1 MKRPMNLIGLAFG
14 AMFGFV
20 LAAGR
25 LHDYD
30 TIHATLRL
38 ESFYVFGLMGLAI
51 GISAP
56 LLWFLEKRQL
66 ATPYGGV
73 LPLARSKI
81 ERHHISGGA
90 LFGAGWSIA
99 GTCPAP
105 ALAMLASGA
114 SYGAIAVAGLFIGL
128 LARDQ
133 QLERSNRLIAEGDG
147 ERSTLPMTKTL
158 GAR

>member
-1 MKRPMNLIGLAFG
+1 MNLVGLVFG

-20 LAAGR
+20 LAAGQ

-56 LLWFLEKRQL
+56 LLWFLEKRL
-66 ATPYGGV
+66 LTPYGGV
-73 LPLARSKI
+73 LSLARSKI

-114 SYGAIAVAGLFIGL
+114 SYGAIAVVGLFIGL
-128 LARDQ
+128 MVRDQ
-133 QLERSNRLIAEGDG
+133 QLERSNKLITEGDG

>member
-56 LLWFLEKRQL
+56 LLWFLEKRQF

-73 LPLARSKI
+73 LTLARSKI

>member
-1 MKRPMNLIGLAFG
+1 MNLVGLVFG

-56 LLWFLEKRQL
+56 LLWYLEKRQL
-66 ATPYGGV
+66 VTPYGGV
-73 LPLARSKI
+73 LSLARSKI
-81 ERHHISGGA
+81 EGHHIYGGA

-114 SYGAIAVAGLFIGL
+114 SYGGIAVIGLFLGL
-128 LARDQ
+128 IARDQ

>member
-1 MKRPMNLIGLAFG
+1 MRRSMNIIGLVFG

-56 LLWFLEKRQL
+56 LLWLLERRQL

-73 LPLARSKI
+73 LSLARSKV
-81 ERHHISGGA
+81 ERHHIHGGA

-114 SYGAIAVAGLFIGL
+114 GYGAIAVVGEQGVTDVEGERTQGGETAQKCGKPACVSE
-128 LARDQ
+128 ARSQLQ
-133 QLERSNRLIAEGDG
+133 QL
-147 ERSTLPMTKTL
+147 
-158 GAR
+158 

>member
-56 LLWFLEKRQL
+56 LLWFLEKRKL

-73 LPLARSKI
+73 LTLARSKI

>member
-1 MKRPMNLIGLAFG
+1 MNRPMNLVGLVFG

-20 LAAGR
+20 LAAGQ

-73 LPLARSKI
+73 LSLARSKI
-81 ERHHISGGA
+81 ERHHIYGGS

-114 SYGAIAVAGLFIGL
+114 SYGAIAVVGLFIGL
-128 LARDQ
+128 VVRDQ
-133 QLERSNRLIAEGDG
+133 QLERSNTLITEGDG

>member
-1 MKRPMNLIGLAFG
+1 VKRSMNLIGLVFG

-56 LLWFLEKRQL
+56 LLWLLEKRQL

-73 LPLARSKI
+73 LTLARSKI
-81 ERHHISGGA
+81 ERHHIYGGA

-114 SYGAIAVAGLFIGL
+114 SYGGIAVAGLFIGL

>member
-1 MKRPMNLIGLAFG
+1 MNLVGLLFG

-20 LAAGR
+20 LAAGQ

-51 GISAP
+51 GISLP
-56 LLWFLEKRQL
+56 LLWILERRQI
-66 ATPYGGV
+66 TTTFGG
-73 LPLARSKI
+73 PLSLSRSKI
-81 ERHHISGGA
+81 EKHHIYGGA

-114 SYGAIAVAGLFIGL
+114 TYGAVAVVGLFIGL
-128 LARDQ
+128 WIRDR
-133 QLERSNRLIAEGDG
+133 QLEAANHAIREGDG
-147 ERSTLPMTKTL
+147 ERSTLPHTKTL